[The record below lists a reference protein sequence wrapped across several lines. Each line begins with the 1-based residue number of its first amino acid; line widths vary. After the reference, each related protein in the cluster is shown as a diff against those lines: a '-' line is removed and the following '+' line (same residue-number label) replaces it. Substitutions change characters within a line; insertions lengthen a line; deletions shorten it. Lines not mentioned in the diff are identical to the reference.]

1 MLRVML
7 ASGVSPRSA
16 ALKLRRNL
24 SAVRSKIR
32 KIQAGDQETA
42 RQRSDRARKP
52 DKPSASTGAAPSFFV
67 SGPKRPVAR
76 PPNLGATSAPMIA
89 PVMRQDIA
97 GRKITTLR
105 ARTTDH

>member
-1 MLRVML
+1 MARTPLTQPWTDQEIAMLRVML

-52 DKPSASTGAAPSFFV
+52 DKPSATTGASDGTF
-67 SGPKRPVAR
+67 
-76 PPNLGATSAPMIA
+76 
-89 PVMRQDIA
+89 
-97 GRKITTLR
+97 
-105 ARTTDH
+105 